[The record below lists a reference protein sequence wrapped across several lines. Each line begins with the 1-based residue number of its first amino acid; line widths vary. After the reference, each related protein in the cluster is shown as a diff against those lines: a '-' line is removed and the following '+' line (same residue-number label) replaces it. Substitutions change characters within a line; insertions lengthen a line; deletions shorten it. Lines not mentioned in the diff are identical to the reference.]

1 MTVPAPAFGFG
12 TATFGREV
20 GEADAAALLDHAF
33 ARGLRH
39 VDTAAAYSAGKAEE
53 IVGRWLAE
61 RGVRSEV
68 TLATKILPPYSAT
81 ALDAAVAASLRRL
94 GVERVDLLY
103 LHRWDPTAETDE
115 TLAALD
121 AWVRRGA
128 VAALGASNVPSAAL
142 LAAVARQRARGLA
155 PFRWV
160 QSNQNYAVRDLPA
173 PDRAACRAAGLS
185 VAGFSPLG
193 AGFLTGKHADGIVAG
208 SRFAVAPAHQPI
220 YFTPTGTARLAALRA
235 TAERHGIGPA
245 ALALA
250 WAAARP
256 DTAVV
261 LLGARR
267 PEHLDQAFA
276 ARATVPAAALD
287 ELDRLHPDR
296 L

>member
-1 MTVPAPAFGFG
+1 MTASSPAFGFG

-20 GEADAAALLDHAF
+20 GEADASALLDHAF

-94 GVERVDLLY
+94 GVERVDILY
-103 LHRWDPTAETDE
+103 LHRWDPTAEEDA

-121 AWVRRGA
+121 AWVSRGA
-128 VAALGASNVPSAAL
+128 VAALGASNVPPATL
-142 LAAVARQRARGLA
+142 LATVARQRARGLA

-173 PDRAACRAAGLS
+173 PARIACRAAGIA

-193 AGFLTGKHADGIVAG
+193 AGFLTGKHSGGVAPG

-220 YFTPTGTARLAALRA
+220 YFTPTGEARLAALRA
-235 TAERHGIGPA
+235 TAEWHGLEPA
-245 ALALA
+245 TLALA

-256 DTAVV
+256 DTDVV
-261 LLGARR
+261 LLGARHR
-267 PEHLDQAFA
+267 GHIDQAFS
-276 ARATVPAAALD
+276 ARATVPPAALD

-296 L
+296 M